1 MLTATKP
8 KGAPTAPRAGKPFV
22 VSSTITRSDTFETV
36 SAGSVVCVVRAG
48 ATRVRAVGR
57 FRGGS
62 AQCAMTVPKSASRK
76 TLRGTIT
83 VSALDTSVSK
93 PFSFRVT

>member
-1 MLTATKP
+1 
-8 KGAPTAPRAGKPFV
+8 V